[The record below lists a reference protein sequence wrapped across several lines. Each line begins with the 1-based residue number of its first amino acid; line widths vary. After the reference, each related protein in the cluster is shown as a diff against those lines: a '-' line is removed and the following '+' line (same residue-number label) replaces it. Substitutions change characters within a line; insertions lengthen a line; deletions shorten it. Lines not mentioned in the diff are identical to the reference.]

1 MHVEGPLRV
10 VPAQMPQGADRFPFL
25 RKESAVLAPWVT
37 GCGRF
42 CDPLRPAQGFCPPWD
57 FHGALRDRG
66 HCTAS
71 PTGVASRRGVVGP
84 VPGSSPREVV
94 AQAPIPGARR
104 SQMLRSP
111 VKLALSAL
119 AVVLSCSQSA
129 PNGSSNGGNAAIAGA
144 LDAASVAAI
153 RGQALRISVVGTQA
167 ATQADAS
174 GRFSLSGL
182 PAGTAGVRFQ
192 APGIDSTL
200 QIRGLVPGQTMR
212 IAVRIDGRT
221 VTVVA
226 GENQATLVGTI
237 DAIGTGTLTIS
248 GLAIAVND
256 QTAITARGATIAFTD
271 LKVNQIVS
279 VQGTIA
285 SGAVT
290 ANAVNVLLPANFDQI
305 LLQGPIDSIASLA
318 FVVSGLNVTTDPNT
332 RFRRGITF
340 ADLKVGDQVVV
351 QGTLQADGS
360 VLANIVRDLA
370 AEAGHAVEIEGAI
383 TAITPPDRFVVRGT
397 TIAVNA
403 DTRIVGEGHHR
414 GPGSHD
420 LRLITGRSRAD
431 HGDGDDDDDQTLT
444 FADLKV
450 GDDVEVEGIAQAD
463 GSVLALRV
471 EVENDDE
478 GHDD

>member
-1 MHVEGPLRV
+1 
-10 VPAQMPQGADRFPFL
+10 
-25 RKESAVLAPWVT
+25 
-37 GCGRF
+37 
-42 CDPLRPAQGFCPPWD
+42 
-57 FHGALRDRG
+57 
-66 HCTAS
+66 
-71 PTGVASRRGVVGP
+71 
-84 VPGSSPREVV
+84 
-94 AQAPIPGARR
+94 
-104 SQMLRSP
+104 MLRSP
-111 VKLALSAL
+111 VKLALIAL
-119 AVVLSCSQSA
+119 GVASSCSQSA
-129 PNGSSNGGNAAIAGA
+129 PNGSSSGGNAAIAGA
-144 LDAASVAAI
+144 LDAASVAAM

-182 PAGTAGVRFQ
+182 PAGTAGMRFQ

-200 QIRGLVPGQTMR
+200 QIRGLVPRQTMR
-212 IAVRIDGRT
+212 IAVRINGRT

-256 QTAITARGATIAFTD
+256 QTAITARGATITFAD

-290 ANAVNVLLPANFDQI
+290 ANAVKVLLPANFDQI
-305 LLQGPIDSIASLA
+305 LLQGPIDSIASPA

-332 RFRRGITF
+332 RFRRGVTF
-340 ADLKVGDQVVV
+340 ADLTVGDQVVV

-420 LRLITGRSRAD
+420 LRLITGRSSAD
-431 HGDGDDDDDQTLT
+431 HGDDDDDQTLT

-471 EVENDDE
+471 EVENDDDDD